1 MPLRHTLSVACLTSL
16 ALAPLPAMADDTS
29 AQPDIARRL
38 SDPGTQ
44 AAVTVALT
52 ALSQALLDFR
62 IGPISRAMAAAG
74 DNAAGSLPADA
85 RLRDLAG
92 PEADRVPGEIG
103 RRVPQAM
110 GEAAGMVGAL
120 QDMLPEFEASIDRMK
135 ASIPKQ

>member
-16 ALAPLPAMADDTS
+16 AAAPLPAMADDKG
-29 AQPDIARRL
+29 AQPDVARRL
-38 SDPGTQ
+38 ADPGTQ

-52 ALSQALLDFR
+52 ALSQALLDFK
-62 IGPISRAMAAAG
+62 IGPISRAMGATG
-74 DNAAGSLPADA
+74 DNAAANLPPDA

-92 PEADRVPGEIG
+92 PEADKVPGEIG

-120 QDMLPEFEASIDRMK
+120 QDMLPELQASIDRVK
-135 ASIPKQ
+135 AAIPKQ